1 MSVSMCAWE
10 SAMSKGNYMG
20 MRACACVRASI
31 GVREC
36 DRESAERSAI
46 FNMTYDSYESLGA
59 KFIWKETS
67 L

>member
-1 MSVSMCAWE
+1 
-10 SAMSKGNYMG
+10 MSKGNYMG

-46 FNMTYDSYESLGA
+46 FNMTFDSCESLGA
-59 KFIWKETS
+59 KFI
-67 L
+67 